1 MIELTKTSVMNLE
14 NAIRGARNPM
24 NSWAKSDS
32 AYDEDGNYVL
42 GENDIGLGVRLCRAG
57 SDHRKFIRQIFVS
70 VDILAPLYWWK
81 EFDTYKVGTVANS
94 TSTMHKIQA
103 KSFSRDDFSHD
114 HMSETA
120 LRCLDSVIACL
131 EEQRLQFLETKEKS
145 YWYDMIQLL
154 PSSYNQLRTVTLSYE
169 VLTNIYYA
177 RRFHKLDEWHTL
189 CAWIESLPYA
199 KEFILSLDEKG
210 RE

>member
-1 MIELTKTSVMNLE
+1 MLEISKTSVMNID

-24 NSWAKSDS
+24 NSWARSDS
-32 AYDEDGNYVL
+32 YYDEDGEFHL
-42 GENDIGLGVRLCRAG
+42 GEADIIFGAKLCKAG

-103 KSFSRDDFSHD
+103 KAFSRDDFSHD
-114 HMSETA
+114 HMSDIA
-120 LRCLDSVIACL
+120 LSCLDMTISCL
-131 EEQRLQFLETKEKS
+131 EERRQKFVETKDKS

-154 PSSYNQLRTVTLSYE
+154 PSSYNQLRTVTMNYE
-169 VLTNIYYA
+169 NLMNIYYA
-177 RRFHKLDEWHTL
+177 RRFHKLDEWHVV
-189 CAWIESLPYA
+189 CDWIESLPYA
-199 KEFILSLDEKG
+199 KEFILDAKE
-210 RE
+210 

>member
-1 MIELTKTSVMNLE
+1 MLEISKTSVMNID

-24 NSWAKSDS
+24 NSWARSDS
-32 AYDEDGNYVL
+32 YYDENGEFHL
-42 GENDIGLGVRLCRAG
+42 GEADITFGAKLCRAG

-103 KSFSRDDFSHD
+103 RAFSREDFSHD
-114 HMSETA
+114 HMSDVA
-120 LRCLDSVIACL
+120 LACLDMTIACL
-131 EEQRLQFLETKEKS
+131 EERRQKFLETKDKS

-154 PSSYNQLRTVTLSYE
+154 PSSYNQLRTVTMNYE
-169 VLTNIYYA
+169 NLINIYYA
-177 RRFHKLDEWHTL
+177 RRFHKLDEWHVV
-189 CAWIESLPYA
+189 CDWIESLPYA
-199 KEFILSLDEKG
+199 KEFILEAK
-210 RE
+210 E

>member
-1 MIELTKTSVMNLE
+1 MLEISKTSVMNID

-24 NSWAKSDS
+24 NSWARSDS
-32 AYDEDGNYVL
+32 FYDEDGEFHL
-42 GENDIGLGVRLCRAG
+42 GEADITFGAKLCRAG

-103 KSFSRDDFSHD
+103 KAFSRDDFSHD
-114 HMSETA
+114 HMSDVA
-120 LRCLDSVIACL
+120 LSCLDVTISCL
-131 EEQRLQFLETKEKS
+131 EERRQKFLETKDKS

-154 PSSYNQLRTVTLSYE
+154 PSSYNQLRTVTMNYE
-169 VLTNIYYA
+169 NLMNIYYA
-177 RRFHKLDEWHTL
+177 RRFHKLDEWHVV
-189 CAWIESLPYA
+189 CHWIESLPYA
-199 KEFILSLDEKG
+199 KEFILSVENK
-210 RE
+210 ENA

>member
-1 MIELTKTSVMNLE
+1 MLEISKTSVMNID

-24 NSWAKSDS
+24 NSWARSDS
-32 AYDEDGNYVL
+32 YYDEDGEFHL
-42 GENDIGLGVRLCRAG
+42 GEADIIFGAKLCKAG

-103 KSFSRDDFSHD
+103 KAFARDDFSHD

-120 LRCLDSVIACL
+120 LACLDMTISCL
-131 EEQRLQFLETKEKS
+131 EERRQKFVETKDKS

-154 PSSYNQLRTVTLSYE
+154 PSSYNQLRTVTMNYE
-169 VLTNIYYA
+169 NLMNIYYA
-177 RRFHKLDEWHTL
+177 RRFHKLDEWHVV
-189 CAWIESLPYA
+189 CDWIESLPYA
-199 KEFILSLDEKG
+199 KEFILDAKE
-210 RE
+210 

>member
-1 MIELTKTSVMNLE
+1 MLEISKTSVMNID

-24 NSWAKSDS
+24 NSWARSDS
-32 AYDEDGNYVL
+32 FYDENGEFHL
-42 GENDIGLGVRLCRAG
+42 GEADIVFGAKLCRAG

-103 KSFSRDDFSHD
+103 KAFAREDFSHD
-114 HMSETA
+114 HMSDVA
-120 LRCLDSVIACL
+120 LTCLDATILCL
-131 EEQRLQFLETKEKS
+131 EERRQKFVETKDKS

-154 PSSYNQLRTVTLSYE
+154 PSSYNQLRTVTMNYE
-169 VLTNIYYA
+169 NLMNIYYA

-189 CAWIESLPYA
+189 CRWIESLPYA
-199 KEFILSLDEKG
+199 KEFILSLDKKDGE
-210 RE
+210 

>member
-1 MIELTKTSVMNLE
+1 MLEISKTSVMNMD

-24 NSWAKSDS
+24 NSWARSDS
-32 AYDEDGNYVL
+32 YYDENGEFHL
-42 GENDIGLGVRLCRAG
+42 GEADIAFGAKLCRAG

-103 KSFSRDDFSHD
+103 KAFSREDFSHD
-114 HMSETA
+114 HMSDVA
-120 LRCLDSVIACL
+120 LSCLDATIDCL
-131 EEQRLQFLETKEKS
+131 EERRLKFLETKDKS

-154 PSSYNQLRTVTLSYE
+154 PSSYNQLRTVTVNYE
-169 VLTNIYYA
+169 NLMNIYYA
-177 RRFHKLDEWHTL
+177 RRFHKLDEWHVV
-189 CAWIESLPYA
+189 CDWIESLPYA
-199 KEFILSLDEKG
+199 KEFILDVKE
-210 RE
+210 

>member
-1 MIELTKTSVMNLE
+1 MLEISKTSVMNID

-32 AYDEDGNYVL
+32 YYDENGEFHL
-42 GENDIGLGVRLCRAG
+42 GEADIVFGAKLCRAG
-57 SDHRKFIRQIFVS
+57 TDHRKFIRQIFVS

-103 KSFSRDDFSHD
+103 KAFSRDDFSHD

-120 LRCLDSVIACL
+120 LACLDGTIACL
-131 EEQRLQFLETKEKS
+131 EERRQKFLETKDKA

-154 PSSYNQLRTVTLSYE
+154 PSSYNQLRTVTMNYE
-169 VLTNIYYA
+169 NLMNIYYA
-177 RRFHKLDEWHTL
+177 RRFHKLDEWHVV
-189 CAWIESLPYA
+189 CHWIESLPYA
-199 KEFILSLDEKG
+199 TEFILSVENK
-210 RE
+210 ENA

>member
-1 MIELTKTSVMNLE
+1 MLEISKTSVMNID

-24 NSWAKSDS
+24 NSWARSDS
-32 AYDEDGNYVL
+32 YYDENGEFHL
-42 GENDIGLGVRLCRAG
+42 GEADIVFGAKLCRAG

-103 KSFSRDDFSHD
+103 KAFSRDDFSHD
-114 HMSETA
+114 RMSDVA
-120 LRCLDSVIACL
+120 LACLDATISCL
-131 EEQRLQFLETKEKS
+131 EERRQKFLETKDKS

-154 PSSYNQLRTVTLSYE
+154 PSSYNQLRTVTMNYE
-169 VLTNIYYA
+169 NLMNIYYA
-177 RRFHKLDEWHTL
+177 RRFHKLDEWHVV
-189 CAWIESLPYA
+189 CDWIELLPYA
-199 KEFILSLDEKG
+199 KEFILDAKE
-210 RE
+210 

>member
-1 MIELTKTSVMNLE
+1 MNID

-32 AYDEDGNYVL
+32 YYDENGEFHL
-42 GENDIGLGVRLCRAG
+42 GEADISLGARLCHAG

-103 KSFSRDDFSHD
+103 KAFSRDDFSHD
-114 HMSETA
+114 HMSDVA
-120 LRCLDSVIACL
+120 LSCLDATIDCL
-131 EEQRLQFLETKEKS
+131 EERRLKFLETKDKS

-154 PSSYNQLRTVTLSYE
+154 PSSYNQLRTVTMNYE
-169 VLTNIYYA
+169 NLMNIYYA
-177 RRFHKLDEWHTL
+177 RRFHKLDEWHVV
-189 CAWIESLPYA
+189 CDWIESLPYA
-199 KEFILSLDEKG
+199 KEFILDVKE
-210 RE
+210 